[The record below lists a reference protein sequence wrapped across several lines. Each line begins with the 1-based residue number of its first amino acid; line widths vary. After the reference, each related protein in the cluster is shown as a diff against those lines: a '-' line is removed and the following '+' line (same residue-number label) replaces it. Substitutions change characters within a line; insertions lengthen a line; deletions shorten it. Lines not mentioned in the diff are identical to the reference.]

1 MDRLRCTARQ
11 RERGV
16 KKIWTDGDTQRE
28 GERREMRKERK
39 RDSDTQREE
48 VIYIC
53 IQREKEGGRGRER
66 EIERGR
72 EGQIEYERGRQKHR
86 ERERGRELFLD
97 SDASPIF
104 RFLFLYLLNKLMNFF
119 SFNFL
124 TFSGQLAPF
133 AMLLCCIALMPFRGI
148 FKECGTAVP
157 MVKIIFQHVDIF
169 LHLFLILFNSI
180 R

>member
-72 EGQIEYERGRQKHR
+72 ERQIEYERGRQKHI
-86 ERERGRELFLD
+86 ERER
-97 SDASPIF
+97 
-104 RFLFLYLLNKLMNFF
+104 
-119 SFNFL
+119 
-124 TFSGQLAPF
+124 
-133 AMLLCCIALMPFRGI
+133 
-148 FKECGTAVP
+148 
-157 MVKIIFQHVDIF
+157 IIFGF
-169 LHLFLILFNSI
+169 RCFTYLSLFVSI
-180 R
+180 SSQ